1 MAINALQDDYFEN
14 LHRQTTASYR
24 AKIQKE
30 KSKQSV
36 SSNGKR
42 AGSHSGQYRRSSET
56 MKRRR
61 ESADKENRLQQ
72 DLYQERPTSSKAADK
87 AKSSV
92 TKDDYNEPDLKALM
106 LLREY
111 SSEWFN
117 ERILKNRNTQTSQE
131 WPHSKDQL
139 KVGNGK
145 LLSKHGSKLVTSHGG
160 QEEDVLNQRQQAL
173 LAQASKISGSDQQ
186 RQEKRLSQQQ
196 ILSNHGN
203 VDIRASL
210 ERHMSKDAN
219 ELRTISKEGSKIV
232 PSHLGLERDVINQ
245 RQPNLSIQGSKIDGR
260 TRKDQ
265 ESHLSLQQLSLNRGS
280 INSRGSLEKHM
291 SKDANELGTI
301 PKEGSKIVSSHLEL
315 ERDVINQRQPKLSLQ
330 GSKIDG
336 RTRKDQESHLSL
348 QRLSLN
354 RGSINIHGSLEK
366 QLSKVASELQTISIQ
381 DSKIGSTNS
390 GFKDDIQNQRTQ
402 SLPTQN
408 GKVDGN
414 DQKVQE
420 RRSSQQRT
428 FSKRGSIDVRGSLQ
442 KHGSKDGN
450 ELQTISEQGSKTATS
465 KQSLKE
471 SILNEKRTSK
481 MSGSAQ
487 NSQERRQS
495 PQQLLSNRDDEN
507 IQTSW
512 AKRLSKNADDQENG
526 QKFSKQSSK
535 ILDLNFSGSQEPRVS
550 AQPPLS
556 KQASKLADSIQ
567 RLRDN
572 HSKGLDKNS
581 NTQKR
586 RISPQPLPSRHVS
599 ISTGDNVETMIT
611 TQNARTRLSG
621 QAFRT
626 HSYSPSSGS
635 SGTPTGI
642 RRSVRSAA
650 QLTKWEPAVRKKGG
664 QEQNQKQLRSRSPS
678 CSSSGLSLRTR
689 SRSRSVLGSR
699 SSSTT
704 RLRKLANAD
713 PVALYQYYK
722 NEWNYFRQQIPGE
735 TSCPSSPSCL
745 VYGNPKAL
753 HQYYKNEWNYFRE
766 NIPGE
771 SESQKFPPCTCIN
784 ENIETW
790 IGTQNTKRRCRN
802 TSKCKR
808 RTVRRQAL
816 KDLDT
821 STEINSRLCSRS
833 YPRKWQTSNRLRDGL
848 QQSQQRLFCDS
859 ARCSSSRLNVLN
871 ALAPRPTS
879 TTRVRKLANADP
891 VSLYEYYRNEW
902 NYFRQQ
908 IPGEARRMQW
918 HTNLLNQ

>member
-72 DLYQERPTSSKAADK
+72 DLYQERPTTSKAADK
-87 AKSSV
+87 ANIHLAAKPSV

-111 SSEWFN
+111 SSEWFD
-117 ERILKNRNTQTSQE
+117 EHILKNQNTQTSQE
-131 WPHSKDQL
+131 WPHSKNQL
-139 KVGNGK
+139 KVGNGVRTSQ
-145 LLSKHGSKLVTSHGG
+145 LLPKHGSKLVTSHAG

-173 LAQASKISGSDQQ
+173 LAQASKINGSDQQ
-186 RQEKRLSQQQ
+186 RPETRLSPQK
-196 ILSNHGN
+196 ILPNHGN
-203 VDIRASL
+203 VDVRASL
-210 ERHMSKDAN
+210 EKHLSKDGN
-219 ELRTISKEGSKIV
+219 DLGTISKEGSKIV
-232 PSHLGLERDVINQ
+232 SSHLGLERDVINQ
-245 RQPNLSIQGSKIDGR
+245 RQSNLPIQGSKIDGM

-265 ESHLSLQQLSLNRGS
+265 ESHLSLQQLSLN
-280 INSRGSLEKHM
+280 L
-291 SKDANELGTI
+291 
-301 PKEGSKIVSSHLEL
+301 
-315 ERDVINQRQPKLSLQ
+315 
-330 GSKIDG
+330 
-336 RTRKDQESHLSL
+336 
-348 QRLSLN
+348 
-354 RGSINIHGSLEK
+354 GSINIHGSLEK

-381 DSKIGSTNS
+381 DRKIGSTNL

-402 SLPTQN
+402 SLPTQT
-408 GKVDGN
+408 GKVDDS

-420 RRSSQQRT
+420 RRLSQQHT

-442 KHGSKDGN
+442 KHVSKDGN
-450 ELQTISEQGSKTATS
+450 ELQTISKQGSKTATS
-465 KQSLKE
+465 NQSLKE

-481 MSGSAQ
+481 MGGSAQ

-507 IQTSW
+507 MQISW
-512 AKRLSKNADDQENG
+512 DKRLSKNADEQKNG
-526 QKFSKQSSK
+526 QKLPKQSSK
-535 ILDLNFSGSQEPRVS
+535 IFDLNFSGSQEKRVS

-567 RLRDN
+567 RFQDN
-572 HSKGLDKNS
+572 HSKGVDKNS
-581 NTQKR
+581 STQKR
-586 RISPQPLPSRHVS
+586 RISSKPLPSRHVS
-599 ISTGDNVETMIT
+599 INTGDNVEAMVT
-611 TQNARTRLSG
+611 TQNARARLSG
-621 QAFRT
+621 QAFRM

-650 QLTKWEPAVRKKGG
+650 QLTKWEPADRKKGG
-664 QEQNQKQLRSRSPS
+664 QEKNQKQLRSRSPS
-678 CSSSGLSLRTR
+678 CSSSGLSLKSR

-735 TSCPSSPSCL
+735 
-745 VYGNPKAL
+745 
-753 HQYYKNEWNYFRE
+753 
-766 NIPGE
+766 
-771 SESQKFPPCTCIN
+771 
-784 ENIETW
+784 
-790 IGTQNTKRRCRN
+790 
-802 TSKCKR
+802 SKHE
-808 RTVRRQAL
+808 Q
-816 KDLDT
+816 
-821 STEINSRLCSRS
+821 
-833 YPRKWQTSNRLRDGL
+833 LRWHIR
-848 QQSQQRLFCDS
+848 QRLNPLD
-859 ARCSSSRLNVLN
+859 
-871 ALAPRPTS
+871 
-879 TTRVRKLANADP
+879 
-891 VSLYEYYRNEW
+891 E
-902 NYFRQQ
+902 
-908 IPGEARRMQW
+908 
-918 HTNLLNQ
+918 